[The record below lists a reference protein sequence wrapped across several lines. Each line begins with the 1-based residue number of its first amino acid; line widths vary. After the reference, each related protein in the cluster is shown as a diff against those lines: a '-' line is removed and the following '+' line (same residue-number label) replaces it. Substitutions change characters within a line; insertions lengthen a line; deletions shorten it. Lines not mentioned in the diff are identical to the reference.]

1 MVQPARN
8 LRASWT
14 PAKLIDRLSR
24 PVLHGIETGRSA
36 APARRRCAVSDEQ
49 GLDPGVDIASLSF
62 DAALAELQRA
72 VAELEQGGLP
82 LERSLALYE
91 RGVSLHERCAT
102 LLGEADLRVQRLLER
117 SSGTLEVA
125 EARAGEALDQE

>member
-1 MVQPARN
+1 MDPPSGPAHDG
-8 LRASWT
+8 T
-14 PAKLIDRLSR
+14 
-24 PVLHGIETGRSA
+24 ETGASA
-36 APARRRCAVSDEQ
+36 APARRRCAVSDEES
-49 GLDPGVDIASLSF
+49 LDPAADIASLSF
-62 DAALAELQRA
+62 DEALAELQRT

-91 RGVSLHERCAT
+91 RGVALHERCAT

-117 SSGTLEVA
+117 SSGALEVA